1 MSSEGRGTENPL
13 EAKVTELQAT
23 VAQLEAERDQLQAQL
38 TEAQGQVTDLQAQ
51 LQQAQAKAITEEQQR
66 LLNALELA
74 GGEAALA
81 QISSQWQPQQREPKT
96 AQVQKQGMS
105 REEGKN
111 AILSRLNAVKGK
123 K

>member
-23 VAQLEAERDQLQAQL
+23 VAQLEAERDELQEQLK
-38 TEAQGQVTDLQAQ
+38 EAQAR
-51 LQQAQAKAITEEQQR
+51 AITEEQERQ
-66 LLNALELA
+66 LKALELA
-74 GGEAALA
+74 GGEQALA
-81 QISSQWQPQQREPKT
+81 QMSSQWQPQQREPKT
-96 AQVQKQGMS
+96 NQAEKQGMS

-111 AILSRLNAVKGK
+111 AILDRLKAVKGK

>member
-13 EAKVTELQAT
+13 GAKVTELQAT
-23 VAQLEAERDQLQAQL
+23 VAQLEAERDELRGQL
-38 TEAQGQVTDLQAQ
+38 E
-51 LQQAQAKAITEEQQR
+51 QAQAKAITEEQQR

-74 GGEAALA
+74 GGEQALA
-81 QISSQWQPQQREPKT
+81 QMSSQWQPQQREPKT

-111 AILSRLNAVKGK
+111 AILDRLKTVRGK

>member
-1 MSSEGRGTENPL
+1 MSSEGRRQENPL

-23 VAQLEAERDQLQAQL
+23 VAQLEAERDELRGQL
-38 TEAQGQVTDLQAQ
+38 E
-51 LQQAQAKAITEEQQR
+51 QAQAKAITEEQQR

-74 GGEAALA
+74 GGEQALA
-81 QISSQWQPQQREPKT
+81 QMSSQWQPQQREPKT
-96 AQVQKQGMS
+96 NQAEKQGMS